1 MKKILWLFPGQGSQE
16 RGMGQSF
23 MDHFPHFRKKVS
35 EIGDYLGIDLVE
47 EYLAKDRVCPD
58 AILDPLMIVTLSSLI
73 FDEAQRLNLQGE
85 HYALGHSLGEYSA
98 LYGARVLSL
107 KDMVS
112 IVTQRA
118 KIMASLSETHPGG
131 MMALIGAQADV
142 VTRLCDDVM
151 QNGDYITLANDN
163 SPQQVVVSGTHEAL
177 NTVKEMAP
185 SFGIKRCIPL
195 SVSGPYHSALMQDGV
210 EPFKKILK
218 SYAFSSPEMKHIMNR
233 TGQVIQEENYIDLLS
248 EQLVHPVLFRQA
260 IAYATALPID
270 LYIEVGPGQVLSNL
284 VRRMQGERP
293 VISIRNPEDI
303 SQLEEW
309 L

>member
-16 RGMGQSF
+16 PGMGQSF
-23 MDHFPHFRKKVS
+23 LDHSPHFRKRVA
-35 EIGDYLGIDLVE
+35 EIGAHLGIDLVE

-73 FDEAQRLNLQGE
+73 FDEAQGLNLQGE

-112 IVTQRA
+112 MVTQRA

-131 MMALIGAQADV
+131 MMALIGAQADEV
-142 VTRLCDDVM
+142 SRLCDNVM
-151 QNGDYITLANDN
+151 RGGDYLTIANDN
-163 SPQQVVVSGTHEAL
+163 SPQQVVVSGTYAAL
-177 NTVKEMAP
+177 NKVKEMAP

-218 SYAFSSPEMKHIMNR
+218 SFTFSSPVMKHIMNR
-233 TGQVIQEENYIDLLS
+233 TGQVIQGENYIDLLS
-248 EQLVHPVLFRQA
+248 EQLVHRVQFRQA
-260 IAYATALPID
+260 IAYATSLPID

-284 VRRMQGERP
+284 VRKMQSERP
-293 VISIRNPEDI
+293 VISIRNSEDI

>member
-1 MKKILWLFPGQGSQE
+1 
-16 RGMGQSF
+16 
-23 MDHFPHFRKKVS
+23 
-35 EIGDYLGIDLVE
+35 
-47 EYLAKDRVCPD
+47 
-58 AILDPLMIVTLSSLI
+58 
-73 FDEAQRLNLQGE
+73 
-85 HYALGHSLGEYSA
+85 
-98 LYGARVLSL
+98 
-107 KDMVS
+107 
-112 IVTQRA
+112 
-118 KIMASLSETHPGG
+118 

-195 SVSGPYHSALMQDGV
+195 PVSGPYHSALMQDGV

-248 EQLVHPVLFRQA
+248 EQLVHRVQFRQA
-260 IAYATALPID
+260 IAYATSLPID

-284 VRRMQGERP
+284 VRKMQSERP

-303 SQLEEW
+303 TKLEEW

>member
-23 MDHFPHFRKKVS
+23 IDHVPHFRKKVS
-35 EIGDYLGIDLVE
+35 EVGAYLGIDLVE
-47 EYLAKDRVCPD
+47 EYLKDPRVCSD
-58 AILDPLMIVTLSSLI
+58 AILDPLMIATLSSLI
-73 FDEAQRLNLQGE
+73 FDEVTRVHLQGE

-107 KDMVS
+107 KDMAA

-131 MMALIGAQADV
+131 MMALIGAEVDA
-142 VTRLCDDVM
+142 VTQLCEDITRD
-151 QNGDYITLANDN
+151 GDYVTIANDN
-163 SPQQVVVSGTHEAL
+163 SSQQVVVSGTHEAL
-177 NTVKEMAP
+177 NKVKEKAP
-185 SFGIKRCIPL
+185 SFGIKRSIPL
-195 SVSGPYHSALMQDGV
+195 PVSGPYHSALMQDGV
-210 EPFKKILK
+210 EPFKTILK
-218 SYAFSSPEMKHIMNR
+218 TYDFSLPVMKHIMNR
-233 TGQVIQEENYIDLLS
+233 TGKEIQGENYIDLLS

-260 IAYATALPID
+260 IAYAISLPID

-284 VRRMQGERP
+284 VRRMVGERP
-293 VISIRNPEDI
+293 VISIRHAEDI